1 MSFASGSDRDVN
13 ASVLEAGALS
23 TADEALQT
31 FYFPPEMIG
40 GSCPVVK
47 GDEQSIAWQAAA
59 EACASER
66 IHFVWRVHGDR
77 VWYLAIRSEDLA
89 SHPKSWCPF
98 ACLLPGAPDS
108 EEAPVIYTYYSDE
121 AATLMAIDHES
132 MQIIRGTSSVI
143 KAKAERLSREM
154 GNAPILDLIPD
165 KIITLKAISWESMS
179 LLENRARRFMGFASV
194 IAAIIVTIF
203 SVFVWFMA
211 SVTQL
216 AYRSDLKELQT
227 RTAASVLQ
235 LQQTAMILRT
245 SDMREQVA
253 NFNKLNENL
262 INAQGWLKLYLLKEN
277 KVKWWG
283 IVPENLTS
291 DRIQELGGQ
300 TIERNEEGLVIANG
314 KDSYMRKGQLK

>member
-1 MSFASGSDRDVN
+1 MSFVNAADRDAN

-40 GSCPVVK
+40 GSCPAVK
-47 GDEQSIAWQAAA
+47 GDEQALAWQAAA

-66 IHFVWRVHGDR
+66 IHFVWRVFEDR

-89 SHPKSWCPF
+89 SHTKSWCPF

-108 EEAPVIYTYYSDE
+108 METPIIYTYYSDE
-121 AATLMAIDHES
+121 AATLMAVDRES
-132 MQIIRGTSSVI
+132 MQIIRGTSSVV

-154 GNAPILDLIPD
+154 GNAEIFDLIPD
-165 KIITLKAISWESMS
+165 RIITLKAVEWESLS

-216 AYRSDLKELQT
+216 AYRSDLKDLQT
-227 RTAASVLQ
+227 RTAASLLQ
-235 LQQTAMILRT
+235 LQQTAMVLRT
-245 SDMREQVA
+245 SDMRDQVA

-262 INAQGWLKLYLLKEN
+262 INAQGWLKLYMLKDN
-277 KVKWWG
+277 NVKWWG
-283 IVPENLTS
+283 VVPENLTS
-291 DRIQELGGQ
+291 NRIQELGGQ
-300 TIERNEEGLVIANG
+300 TIEKNDEGLVIANG
-314 KDSYMRKGQLK
+314 KDSYMRKGQIK

>member
-1 MSFASGSDRDVN
+1 MSFVNAADRDAN

-40 GSCPVVK
+40 GSCPAVK
-47 GDEQSIAWQAAA
+47 GDEQALAWQAAA

-66 IHFVWRVHGDR
+66 IHFVWRVFEDR

-89 SHPKSWCPF
+89 SHTKSWCPF

-108 EEAPVIYTYYSDE
+108 MGAPIIYTYYSDE
-121 AATLMAIDHES
+121 AATLMAVDRES

-154 GNAPILDLIPD
+154 GNAEIFDLIPD
-165 KIITLKAISWESMS
+165 RIITLKAVEWESLS

-216 AYRSDLKELQT
+216 AYRSDLKDLQT
-227 RTAASVLQ
+227 RTAASLLQ
-235 LQQTAMILRT
+235 LQQTAMVLRT

-253 NFNKLNENL
+253 NFNKLNESL
-262 INAQGWLKLYLLKEN
+262 INAQGWLKLYMLKDN
-277 KVKWWG
+277 NVKWWG
-283 IVPENLTS
+283 VVPENLTS
-291 DRIQELGGQ
+291 NRIQELGGQ
-300 TIERNEEGLVIANG
+300 TIEKNDEGLVIANG
-314 KDSYMRKGQLK
+314 KDSYMRKGQIK